1 MVENPPANRADP
13 ALTPG
18 LGRSPGE
25 ENGNPI
31 QYSCLENSMDQGA
44 WQATVHGVV
53 RSQTLLST
61 HTFVAIINITNLETN
76 SIAAAHIAL
85 RFLDIFGWKHFALK
99 MRMTRMETTVEVPQ
113 RCLAWGSWSNR
124 LIMMWLEILLRSA
137 SCDEEG
143 MLFR

>member
-1 MVENPPANRADP
+1 
-13 ALTPG
+13 
-18 LGRSPGE
+18 
-25 ENGNPI
+25 
-31 QYSCLENSMDQGA
+31 MDQGA
-44 WQATVHGVV
+44 WQAIVHGVV

-85 RFLDIFGWKHFALK
+85 RFLDVFGWKHFALK
-99 MRMTRMETTVEVPQ
+99 MRMTRMETTVVVPQ

>member
-1 MVENPPANRADP
+1 
-13 ALTPG
+13 
-18 LGRSPGE
+18 
-25 ENGNPI
+25 
-31 QYSCLENSMDQGA
+31 MDQGA
-44 WQATVHGVV
+44 WQAIVHGVV

-124 LIMMWLEILLRSA
+124 LIMMWLEILLRSD